1 MTLHRDLYASAL
13 ELLTRLE
20 LDDVMAGIGKI
31 FAEHLQA
38 GAQGLIVWDSD
49 MEEFGRKAAYG
60 ADEKTR
66 KLIERVLSDLED
78 GELDYILPEGG
89 HVRQLTEDEA
99 PGDGSFYLV
108 RLQEGED
115 FAGCLVLAGD
125 LEIAAIEGLLH
136 ELPVTRALHNAWMH
150 AELNAENVRLR
161 KSYDDLEGKVGALED
176 QTMTLIRD
184 ITVNDSIRTKHVEKE
199 RLVYWI
205 SNAVRSSVRIQE
217 VLDTTVDKIGTTL
230 ALSRCHVL
238 RADLNDKIEI
248 YEYHA
253 DGVGSVRDD
262 FLEEEGLTFTR
273 KALSLKS
280 PQHLEDP
287 GTADSN
293 GWNKDFLV
301 HLGLRSGLIV
311 PIILRER
318 VMGVVFLE
326 DCEVPREWSI
336 DDIAL
341 IGSLADQLAVA
352 IENGELHRE
361 LEKQAVTDGL
371 TGVANRRS
379 FNESLSKEFERAR
392 RYEQDL
398 SLLVVDLDYLKR
410 INDNYGHMVGDEAIK
425 EIGRVLA
432 QSSRSTDTTARYG
445 GEEFC
450 VLLPNTGIEMAEQL
464 GERLRRL
471 IAEVTIEG
479 PGSLSASIG
488 VANFPLHAD
497 SPDLLFLRADEAL
510 YRAKQDGRNLIRVS
524 CLGPDGKELPK
535 DKKGDRKQSLVPE
548 SSP

>member
-13 ELLTRLE
+13 KLFTRLE
-20 LDDVMAGIGKI
+20 LDEVMAGIGKI

-38 GAQGLIVWDSD
+38 EAQGLIVWDSD
-49 MEEFGRKAAYG
+49 MDEFGRKAVYG
-60 ADEKTR
+60 ASEKDR
-66 KLIERVLSDLED
+66 KLIERVLSELED
-78 GELDYILPEGG
+78 GELDINSMAGMN
-89 HVRQLTEDEA
+89 VRTLTEDEA
-99 PGDGSFYLV
+99 PGEGTFYLV
-108 RLQEGED
+108 RLQEGEEL
-115 FAGCLVLAGD
+115 AGCLVLAGD
-125 LEIAAIEGLLH
+125 LEIAAIEEVLL
-136 ELPVTRALHNAWMH
+136 ELPVTRALHNAWLH
-150 AELNAENVRLR
+150 AELDAENNRLR
-161 KSYDDLEGKVGALED
+161 KSYVDLEGSFETLQD
-176 QTMTLIRD
+176 QTRNLIRD
-184 ITVNDSIRTKHVEKE
+184 ITVNDSIRTKHVERE

-217 VLDTTVDKIGTTL
+217 VLDTMVDKIGTTL

-238 RADLNDKIEI
+238 RADLNDQIEV

-253 DGVGSVRDD
+253 DGLGSVKDD
-262 FLEEEGLTFTR
+262 FLAGEGLSFTR
-273 KALSLKS
+273 KALGVKS

-287 GTADSN
+287 GVADSN
-293 GWNKDFLV
+293 GWNKDFLM

-326 DCEVPREWSI
+326 DCALVREWSI

-379 FNESLSKEFERAR
+379 FNESLTKEFERAR

-410 INDNYGHMVGDEAIK
+410 INDTYGHMVGDEAIK

-524 CLGPDGKELPK
+524 SLGPDGKELPK
-535 DKKGDRKQSLVPE
+535 GKKGDRKQSLVPE